1 MRAAASRGKK
11 RDGNGKVV
19 GWSTDEVSEF
29 DQHDSPAASAV
40 DDVLDTFAGVHART
54 TSSVAATST
63 SSAHAQSGQQQG
75 PKGILK
81 RPNRLS
87 PGPGGAQVMPP
98 AVLSPHVTAAAAAAA
113 ACASDRPANWSGEHD
128 SAGYLGVGVRKESVS
143 GSNAAQTEERGRAG
157 EPDRVSDAGVAVSS
171 GKPSQSSDRQ
181 TKGSRASPL
190 PAPPPRQAI
199 GRGGGNGGGGGK
211 ACFEFAQTGQ
221 CRRGA
226 ACRFMH

>member
-19 GWSTDEVSEF
+19 GWRTDEVSKF

-40 DDVLDTFAGVHART
+40 DDVLDTFAGVHTRT
-54 TSSVAATST
+54 TSSVAASST

-143 GSNAAQTEERGRAG
+143 GSNGGQEEERGRAG
-157 EPDRVSDAGVAVSS
+157 E
-171 GKPSQSSDRQ
+171 
-181 TKGSRASPL
+181 
-190 PAPPPRQAI
+190 PPRQAI